1 MKKFIIFFLVIVI
14 VLVGVQ
20 MGFALSAPQTTLMEK
35 QLLADGDM
43 EKAGVTGWINGNSTL
58 TKVTNEPKGGKQS
71 IHILVT
77 ASTVGYAGQTILTT
91 GKKYHIT
98 GWARGDGAS
107 THPAIT
113 TAGAV
118 KWSGTNSTS
127 WQHFD
132 ITVAAD
138 GTVARLYAYGA
149 LSGTSDF
156 DDVLVTE
163 YTGSAQT
170 QEKQLLKDGDMETS
184 GTANYA
190 AYAGGIISKTTS
202 VVRSGKQAYE
212 VQADYHNRGS
222 FQNNVVAVGKKVR
235 ITGYAR
241 GDGTIVPRVSNG
253 ALTAIW
259 TGTSATSWQY
269 FDAIFTQAG
278 TTAIYFVSGTDAVGT
293 IYFDDVMVTEY
304 KGGEQTIEKQ
314 LLVDGDMET
323 SGTGSWTNYSNAIPT
338 KTTVNQKS
346 GRQALRVTYLGSVS
360 SGFARNANNLT
371 VGKRFRATGWA
382 RSDGTLVPR
391 ILTQSNIFWIG
402 TNSTSWQRVDG
413 IISATQAGILLGS
426 ATAGTSTSYVEFD
439 DIMITEVP

>member
-1 MKKFIIFFLVIVI
+1 ILVIV
-14 VLVGVQ
+14 LLGVQ
-20 MGFALSAPQTTLMEK
+20 MGFALTSPQTTPRDK

-58 TKVTNEPKGGKQS
+58 TKITNGPKGGKQS

-118 KWSGTNSTS
+118 QWAGTNSTS

-156 DDVLVTE
+156 DDVTVTE
-163 YTGSAQT
+163 YTGSVQT
-170 QEKQLLKDGDMETS
+170 QEKQLLKDGDMELS

-222 FQNNVVAVGKKVR
+222 FQNSVVATGKKVR

-241 GDGTIVPRVSNG
+241 GDGTVAPRVSNG
-253 ALTAIW
+253 ALATIW
-259 TGTSATSWQY
+259 TGTTAASWQY

-278 TTAIYFVSGTDAVGT
+278 TTAIYFVLGTDAVGS

-304 KGGEQTIEKQ
+304 KGGVQTVEKQ
-314 LLVDGDMET
+314 LLLDGDMET
-323 SGTGSWTNYSNAIPT
+323 SGTASWTPFTADLS
-338 KTTVNQKS
+338 KVNTSHS
-346 GRQALRVTYLGSVS
+346 GKQSLRVTYLSS
-360 SGFARNANNLT
+360 SGGLAYQAILTIGKKYKMTGKMRGKGSGTGLPLARISNT
-371 VGKRFRATGWA
+371 TIATGTTSNTWQNI
-382 RSDGTLVPR
+382 SGTLIATDVNIR
-391 ILTQSNIFWIG
+391 LMCLTMG
-402 TNSTSWQRVDG
+402 VGD
-413 IISATQAGILLGS
+413 
-426 ATAGTSTSYVEFD
+426 YCEFD
-439 DIMITEVP
+439 DMMFTEVP